1 MKALGPE
8 HSDVAEIMKNIA
20 ELYKMIGKKHEAIKL
35 EKKQKE
41 YFRKECLKICNK
53 I

>member
-8 HSDVAEIMKNIA
+8 HSDVAEIKKNIA

-35 EKKQKE
+35 EKKTKRILSE
-41 YFRKECLKICNK
+41 KMLKNL
-53 I
+53 